1 MPWQTPIALLAR
13 EAPRSYLS
21 RHFSW
26 IYALIILL
34 VSLYPFSAWRWP
46 STPLWAFLGYPT
58 PYYQSRIDD
67 ILNVLAYV
75 PLGGAL
81 FSLFRPRLAGMGA
94 FLLAVLLSATL
105 SFSVESVQMFL
116 PNRVPSNLDIFHN
129 TLGGVIGA
137 WFAWGIGSRT
147 IVRRLNLLR
156 HHWFVGGGW
165 ADFGLVLLISW
176 FITQL
181 DPAIPLFGVVF
192 RPGGLPQPFQSP
204 LQDPSLF
211 LQLLE
216 ASDAMFNLLIVGLM
230 VSLLVQHRRFW
241 LVAMLLIVSIALVIK
256 LAMAGMLLKPFALFQ
271 WLNWRTVSGLLAA
284 MVLLPLL
291 LKLAMAP
298 RALTCFIAILTSLL
312 VDWLWP
318 LKASAGAALA
328 LFRRPNVQ
336 LANFN
341 GMSHAMAD
349 LWPWLM
355 LVFLLGFAL
364 QQSRQSRNSW
374 L

>member
-21 RHFSW
+21 RHVSW

-34 VSLYPFSAWRWP
+34 ISLYPFSSWRWP
-46 STPLWAFLGYPT
+46 VSPLWAFLSYPT
-58 PYYQSRIDD
+58 PYYHSHVDD
-67 ILNVLAYV
+67 ALNVLAYI

-81 FSLFRPRLAGMGA
+81 FSLLRSRLAAFWA
-94 FLLAVLLSATL
+94 FLLAIILGACL
-105 SFSVESVQMFL
+105 SFLVESLQMFL
-116 PNRVPSNLDIFHN
+116 PTRVPSNLDIYHN
-129 TLGGVIGA
+129 TLGTIIGA
-137 WFAWGIGSRT
+137 WMAWGIGSRT
-147 IVRRLNLLR
+147 IMRRFNLLR
-156 HHWFVGGGW
+156 HHWFVEGGW
-165 ADFGLVLLISW
+165 ADFGLVLLLSW
-176 FITQL
+176 FLTQL

-192 RPGGLPQPFQSP
+192 RPVGLPQPFQSP
-204 LQDPSLF
+204 LADPSLF

-216 ASDAMFNLLIVGLM
+216 AGDAMLNLLIIGLL

-241 LVAMLLIVSIALVIK
+241 PIIMLSIIAVALVIK

-284 MVLLPLL
+284 MVLLPIL
-291 LKLAMAP
+291 LKLVLVP
-298 RALTCFIAILTSLL
+298 RALTCALAVLTSLA

-328 LFRRPNVQ
+328 LFRKPNVQ
-336 LANFN
+336 LTNFN
-341 GMSHAMAD
+341 GMSHVMAD
-349 LWPWLM
+349 LWPWLL
-355 LVFLLGFAL
+355 LVFLAGFVWHY
-364 QQSRQSRNSW
+364 SRHHHPRW